1 MENNNAEKATE
12 LFSYKGYPLVRK
24 GNDIYYGN
32 ASDEFVIYIQILGSE
47 KIGDLKVANK
57 LRVMRMLTDNTVSP
71 LERITKQVEKSSLY
85 EALEIANIWLSRA
98 AS

>member
-24 GNDIYYGN
+24 GNEIYYGN

-47 KIGDLKVANK
+47 NIGDLKVANK
-57 LRVMRMLTDNTVSP
+57 LKVIRMSTDNTLDLIS
-71 LERITKQVEKSSLY
+71 RITKQVEKTSLY

-98 AS
+98 AG

>member
-1 MENNNAEKATE
+1 MENKNAEKATE

-24 GNDIYYGN
+24 GNEIYYGN

-47 KIGDLKVANK
+47 KIGDLKVANR
-57 LRVMRMLTDNTVSP
+57 LRVIRMLTDNSISP
-71 LERITKQVEKSSLY
+71 LERITKQVEKTSLY
-85 EALEIANIWLSRA
+85 EALEIASIWLSRA

>member
-24 GNDIYYGN
+24 GNEIYYGN

-47 KIGDLKVANK
+47 NIGDLKVANR
-57 LRVMRMLTDNTVSP
+57 LRVMRMLTDNSVSP
-71 LERITKQVEKSSLY
+71 LERITKQVEKTSLY

-98 AS
+98 AG